1 MERVKQSYIRE
12 IITSVLGILILIVLI
27 PIKSELEVITV
38 SERVIE
44 SEVNDKNKSL
54 GIIEI

>member
-27 PIKSELEVITV
+27 FVPETSSSCLSSNAFFKSVRNLF
-38 SERVIE
+38 
-44 SEVNDKNKSL
+44 
-54 GIIEI
+54 